1 MDICH
6 FFILPLY
13 LLLLAKSKDDSL
25 LFPILKPP
33 NCKVQSF
40 VPILLQNSELLSF
53 CYYKTCNFV
62 YGKVQIKGISS
73 TSSSWTYPKLDFYIS
88 ELSRNR
94 NINFE
99 NESDFFFLNEFLI
112 KVLNIKG
119 WFDSWFVHDVDSL
132 DDLTLIVYIA

>member
-1 MDICH
+1 M
-6 FFILPLY
+6 
-13 LLLLAKSKDDSL
+13 AKSKDDSTF
-25 LFPILKPP
+25 FPILKYLFQNPP

-99 NESDFFFLNEFLI
+99 KEFLI
-112 KVLNIKG
+112 KVLIIKG